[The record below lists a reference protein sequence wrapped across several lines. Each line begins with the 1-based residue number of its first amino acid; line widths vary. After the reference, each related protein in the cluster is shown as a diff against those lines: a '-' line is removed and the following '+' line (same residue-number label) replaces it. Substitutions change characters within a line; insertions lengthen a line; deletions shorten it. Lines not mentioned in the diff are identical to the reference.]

1 MTASSM
7 ADDAT
12 NPEQVKK
19 LQRELEEA
27 QETLRAIRQGEVDA
41 LVVEGPNGPQ
51 LFTLKT
57 AEQPYRML
65 VEQMQ
70 EGALTLTPAGD
81 VLYCNRR
88 FAELVGTAPETIVG
102 GPIAPFVAEA
112 DRPVLAAALR
122 AGRGRYE
129 GHALAFDGRPV
140 PALFSVGTFVADG
153 VESLCLVVTDLVE
166 LIRTR
171 AARAKAEAASEAKDQ
186 FLAMLGHELRNP
198 LGAISSAVSVLGQS
212 SATSEHDRRAREVIA
227 HQTEHLSRL
236 VADLLDVTRGA
247 LGKIELVRTPIDM
260 AAAVR
265 RCLATLESTEQLGQ
279 HAVSVDAEPIWVEAD
294 GVRIEQIVMN
304 LMSNA
309 LKFTPRGGAIT
320 VTVRRERDE
329 AVLRV
334 ADDGPGIS
342 AELLPVV
349 FDLFVQGERN
359 LDRRA
364 GGLGV
369 GLSLVRRLVEL
380 HGGRVDAASPGQGRG
395 SVFTVRLPALVDAPL
410 APGPSVGAP
419 AGAHH
424 QRILIV
430 EDNADN
436 REMMRILLESSG
448 HVIHEAADGVSG
460 VELAVQLEP
469 DVVLI
474 DIGLPGIDGYQVA
487 RQIRAKLRDRSRLI
501 ALSGYGQQRD
511 RQQAFDAGFDDHLL
525 KPVDPAHLLTVLSA
539 ARATTRR

>member
-1 MTASSM
+1 MTAPGM
-7 ADDAT
+7 ADDAM

-27 QETLRAIRQGEVDA
+27 QETLRAIRQGEVDG

-70 EGALTLTPAGD
+70 EGALTLTPVGD

-88 FAELVGTAPETIVG
+88 FAELVGAAPETIVG
-102 GPIAPFVAEA
+102 APIGPFVAEA
-112 DRPVLAAALR
+112 DQPLLAAALR
-122 AGRGRYE
+122 AGRGKYE
-129 GHALAFDGRPV
+129 GHLLAFDGRSV

-153 VESLCLVVTDLVE
+153 SESLCLVVTDLVE

-171 AARAKAEAASEAKDQ
+171 AARAAAEAASQAKDQ

-212 SATSEHDRRAREVIA
+212 SPTPEHDRRARDVIA
-227 HQTEHLSRL
+227 HQAEHLSRL
-236 VADLLDVTRGA
+236 VSDLLDVTRGA
-247 LGKIELVRTPIDM
+247 LGKIELVRAPIDV

-265 RCLATLESTEQLGQ
+265 RCLAALDSTQKLGQ
-279 HAVSVDAEPIWVEAD
+279 HVVTVDVEPVWVEAD

-304 LMSNA
+304 LMSNS
-309 LKFTPRGGAIT
+309 LKFTPRGGAIS
-320 VTVRRERDE
+320 VTVSRERDE

-334 ADDGPGIS
+334 ADDGAGIS
-342 AELLPVV
+342 AELLPSV
-349 FDLFVQGERN
+349 FDLFVQGERD

-364 GGLGV
+364 RGLGV

-395 SVFTVRLPALVDAPL
+395 SVFTVRLPALVDAPQT
-410 APGPSVGAP
+410 PGPSVEAP
-419 AGAHH
+419 ARGERR
-424 QRILIV
+424 RILVV
-430 EDNADN
+430 EDSADN
-436 REMMRILLESSG
+436 REILRILLESAGHEVHESG
-448 HVIHEAADGVSG
+448 DGVSG
-460 VELAVQLEP
+460 VEIAVQLEP

-474 DIGLPGIDGYQVA
+474 DIGLPGIDGFQVA
-487 RQIRAKLRDRSRLI
+487 LAMRARCPRARIVLTSSRDLADLGAERVSACGAAGFVHKA
-501 ALSGYGQQRD
+501 ALSRE
-511 RQQAFDAGFDDHLL
+511 AI
-525 KPVDPAHLLTVLSA
+525 A
-539 ARATTRR
+539 AATA

>member
-1 MTASSM
+1 MTAPGM
-7 ADDAT
+7 ADGALD
-12 NPEQVKK
+12 PEQAPK

-27 QETLRAIRQGEVDA
+27 QETLRAIRQGEVDG
-41 LVVEGPNGPQ
+41 LVVESPHGPQ
-51 LFTLKT
+51 LFTLKS

-70 EGALTLTPAGD
+70 EDALTLTPAGD

-88 FAELVGTAPETIVG
+88 FAELVGAAPETIVG
-102 GPIAPFVAEA
+102 GPIGPFVAEA
-112 DRPVLAAALR
+112 DRPLLAAALG
-122 AGRGRYE
+122 AGRGKYE
-129 GHALAFDGRPV
+129 GHVLAVDGRAV

-153 VESLCLVVTDLVE
+153 VESLCLVVTDLIE

-171 AARAKAEAASEAKDQ
+171 AARAEAEAASQAKDQ

-212 SATSEHDRRAREVIA
+212 STPGHDRRAREVIA

-236 VADLLDVTRGA
+236 VADLLDVTRGT
-247 LGKIELVRTPIDM
+247 LGKIELVRTAIDV

-265 RCLATLESTEQLGQ
+265 RCLATLDSTEKLGQ
-279 HAVSVDAEPIWVEAD
+279 HVVTVDAEPVWVEAD

-309 LKFTPRGGAIT
+309 LKFTPRGGAIK
-320 VTVRRERDE
+320 VAVRREGDD

-334 ADDGPGIS
+334 ADEGAGIS

-380 HGGRVDAASPGQGRG
+380 HGGRVEAASPGQGRG
-395 SVFTVRLPALVDAPL
+395 SVFTVRLPALVDAPP
-410 APGPSVGAP
+410 APGPSVEAP
-419 AGAHH
+419 ARAQR
-424 QRILIV
+424 QRILVV

-436 REMMRILLESSG
+436 REMMRVLLESGG
-448 HVIHEAADGVSG
+448 HEVHEAADGVSG

-501 ALSGYGQQRD
+501 ALSGYGQQKD
-511 RQQAFDAGFDDHLL
+511 RERAFDAGFDDHLL
-525 KPVDPAHLLTVLSA
+525 KPVDPARLLVVLSA
-539 ARATTRR
+539 

>member
-474 DIGLPGIDGYQVA
+474 DIGLPGIDGYQLA